1 MSEFKITFITSK
13 KEKISTCWVK
23 ANSWTIEG
31 IQLLT
36 KSIENQKYY
45 FEFR

>member
-1 MSEFKITFITSK
+1 MSEFRVTFITSNN
-13 KEKISTCWVK
+13 EKISTCWVK

-36 KSIENQKYY
+36 KSIAEQKYY